1 MGTTTAPALKHHAA
15 KAFIWSRLPMSSFIS
30 WVMPRWSR
38 QLVVHVQPWPALVKT
53 MRPERAPE
61 GWRVAGV
68 AGPLGWR
75 GTGEGATGEDSA
87 KSGVKRGGGSESGST
102 SRDWQASQAWV
113 GGWRQDQAGGG
124 EESGQR
130 GVSGR
135 GAWRVKMRDRGAGGK
150 AATAWKGWGGDG
162 WGRRGRG
169 ALPTLTGE
177 GSPVKVMGT

>member
-1 MGTTTAPALKHHAA
+1 
-15 KAFIWSRLPMSSFIS
+15 MSSFIS

-75 GTGEGATGEDSA
+75 GTGEGATGMDSA

-113 GGWRQDQAGGG
+113 GGGGR
-124 EESGQR
+124 SR
-130 GVSGR
+130 LAAARRADS
-135 GAWRVKMRDRGAGGK
+135 GAWRPGSMEGKMRDEGREVKLQPRGK
-150 AATAWKGWGGDG
+150 D
-162 WGRRGRG
+162 
-169 ALPTLTGE
+169 GE
-177 GSPVKVMGT
+177 GMGGGGVGGMHCRR